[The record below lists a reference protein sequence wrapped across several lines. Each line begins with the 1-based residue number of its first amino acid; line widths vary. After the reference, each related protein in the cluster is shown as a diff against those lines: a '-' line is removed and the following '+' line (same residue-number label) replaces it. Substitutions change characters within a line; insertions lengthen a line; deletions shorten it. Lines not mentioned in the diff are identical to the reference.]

1 MNSQHLRLKL
11 HFEKLDK
18 YGPWFQGLGKMNE
31 MLLHFYFVCKNFL
44 MIFLLLLLVV
54 VFSFLLTF
62 HSNCNPD
69 NIIWMKKYSKT
80 DKYKKKKNTSIL
92 TSGL

>member
-1 MNSQHLRLKL
+1 MNSPHLRLKL

-44 MIFLLLLLVV
+44 MIF
-54 VFSFLLTF
+54 F
-62 HSNCNPD
+62 
-69 NIIWMKKYSKT
+69 IITISS
-80 DKYKKKKNTSIL
+80 SI
-92 TSGL
+92 